1 MNFRYLIL
9 LAYLLLPNSMEA
21 QKIMEWSFI
30 NAEQAD
36 QLRSTIKNT
45 TNDTLKMKASRSM
58 GFYYQESRADSA
70 LYYHNLQIKVARQL
84 DLKIWEAEGYSQRG
98 YVLMLLGKFPD
109 SFESFSKGME
119 IAKDPA
125 NEIKNWRPEVF
136 SNAPNLH
143 DSRLAVLAMIYNDLG
158 NLYRTVGNKVLQ
170 KRAHLEAIRTAE
182 SISNSRILERGYSNL
197 SQSYPP
203 LSDLEFE
210 ALSKAVHYAEVS
222 GYKKYSGTNYMKLAK
237 YYDQKNEPDSTL
249 KYLRSS
255 IQTNLD
261 ENNMRGL
268 AASNTYASTYF
279 SNLKSPDSALKYAYN
294 ALRAAKQTTTSVEMR
309 DAYKVLSESY
319 ASEEQ
324 LDSAYKYSALESNL
338 NDQLKTEK
346 IQQIS
351 EYQNVFFGEQLKLKE
366 LEGERRSFQTRIR
379 LYILGVIIVVFVVL
393 AIFLY
398 RDNRIKQKAKSKVL
412 NAFQQLKQTQTKLIQ
427 SEKMAS
433 FGELTA
439 GIAHEI
445 QNPLNFV
452 TNFSEVSH
460 ELLDEMSDEME
471 KGHIAEAK
479 EIATE
484 IRQNLEK
491 INSHGERANAIVKGM
506 LQHSRVS
513 TGIKEL
519 TDINKLA
526 NEYLRLAYHGLRA
539 KDKTFFAT
547 LETDFDENVEKMVVI
562 PQDMGRVML
571 NLISNAFYAVNE
583 KNKKL
588 QIGENEIPKTE
599 SLYEPTVKITTSKL
613 KDGILISVSDNGNG
627 IPKQVLD
634 KIFQPFFT
642 TKPSGQGTGLGLSMS
657 YDIIT
662 KGHGG
667 ELKVQTKEGE
677 GTTFFVQLPRD
688 N

>member
-1 MNFRYLIL
+1 MKLINIIWFIC
-9 LAYLLLPNSMEA
+9 LLPNLVVA

-30 NAEQAD
+30 NATQAD
-36 QLRSTIKNT
+36 TLRAIIKNT
-45 TNDTLKMKASRSM
+45 SNDTLKMKASRSM

-70 LYYHNLQIKVARQL
+70 LYYHNLQINVARQL

-109 SFESFSKGME
+109 SFESFSKGMD
-119 IAKDPA
+119 IAK
-125 NEIKNWRPEVF
+125 NKTSELKNWQPEVF
-136 SNAPNLH
+136 SNAANFKE
-143 DSRLAVLAMIYNDLG
+143 SRLAVLAMLYNDLG
-158 NLYRTVGNKVLQ
+158 NLYRTVGNKSLQ
-170 KRAHLEAIRTAE
+170 KSSHLEAIRTAK
-182 SISNSRILERGYSNL
+182 SINNYRILERGYSNL

-203 LSDLEFE
+203 LSDLEFD

-237 YYDQKNEPDSTL
+237 YYDQKNETDSTL
-249 KYLRSS
+249 KYLKAS
-255 IQTNLD
+255 IETNLD

-268 AASNTYASTYF
+268 AASNTYASAYF
-279 SNLKSPDSALKYAYN
+279 SNLPSIDSSIRYAYD
-294 ALRAAKQTTTSVEMR
+294 ALNAAKQTTTSVEMR
-309 DAYKVLSESY
+309 DAYNALSESY
-319 ASEEQ
+319 AKQ
-324 LDSAYKYSALESNL
+324 NNLDSAYKYSALESKL

-351 EYQNVFFGEQLKLKE
+351 EYQTVFFGEQLKLKE

-379 LYILGVIIVVFVVL
+379 LYILGAIILMFIAL

-412 NAFQQLKQTQTKLIQ
+412 NAFEQLKQTQTKLIQ

-460 ELLDEMSDEME
+460 ELLDEMNDEIA
-471 KGHIAEAK
+471 KGHFVEAK
-479 EIATE
+479 EISTE

-491 INSHGERANAIVKGM
+491 IHSHGERANAIVKGM
-506 LQHSRVS
+506 LQHSRIS
-513 TGIKEL
+513 TGKKEL
-519 TDINKLA
+519 TDINKLS

-547 LETDFDENVEKMVVI
+547 LETDFDDTIGKIVVI

-571 NLISNAFYAVNE
+571 NLISNAFYAINE
-583 KNKKL
+583 K
-588 QIGENEIPKTE
+588 
-599 SLYEPTVKITTSKL
+599 
-613 KDGILISVSDNGNG
+613 DD
-627 IPKQVLD
+627 
-634 KIFQPFFT
+634 
-642 TKPSGQGTGLGLSMS
+642 
-657 YDIIT
+657 
-662 KGHGG
+662 
-667 ELKVQTKEGE
+667 
-677 GTTFFVQLPRD
+677 
-688 N
+688 